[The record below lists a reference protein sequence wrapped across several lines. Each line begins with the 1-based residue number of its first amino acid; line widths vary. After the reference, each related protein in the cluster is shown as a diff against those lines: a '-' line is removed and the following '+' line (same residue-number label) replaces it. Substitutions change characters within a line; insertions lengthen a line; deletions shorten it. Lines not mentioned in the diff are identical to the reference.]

1 MNRTFV
7 VSLIL
12 CLSAPPYLRAEDS
25 IWTLRQCIEHAVQ
38 NNITLKKN
46 SQVIMSAN
54 EDLLQSRSK
63 LLPSLSM
70 ASNHSLGYRPWTDS
84 GMGTVANG
92 MVTNSISKSY
102 YNGSYGIDMAWT
114 VWNGNQNRNNI
125 KLSRLQVEQA
135 EKDSATTANSIKEQI
150 ATLYVQMIYLDEAIK
165 VSRKNLET
173 SIKNE
178 ERGREMAKIG
188 KMCEADLAQLAA
200 QTAQD
205 KYNIVDAEATFS
217 EHRLQLKQLLEIN
230 EESSFNIRIPQIP
243 DERLLA
249 ELPSPATVYET
260 ALTTRPEIASSR
272 ISIKSNE
279 VSAKIAKA
287 GMMPVI
293 GLTGGVSTSTTSRN
307 DKAWN
312 SQIKTNLDTYVGVS
326 LSIPIFDNRKTKTAV
341 NKANIARTES
351 ILEFEDR
358 KKQLYSAIE
367 GHWLDAK
374 LYRQKYEAAKASVSS
389 GQKSYDLL
397 SEQFRLGLKNIVELM
412 TGKANLLTAQQNM
425 LQSKYMALLSM
436 NMLEFYRGGEIDL

>member
-1 MNRTFV
+1 M
-7 VSLIL
+7 
-12 CLSAPPYLRAEDS
+12 
-25 IWTLRQCIEHAVQ
+25 
-38 NNITLKKN
+38 
-46 SQVIMSAN
+46 
-54 EDLLQSRSK
+54 
-63 LLPSLSM
+63 
-70 ASNHSLGYRPWTDS
+70 
-84 GMGTVANG
+84 
-92 MVTNSISKSY
+92 
-102 YNGSYGIDMAWT
+102 
-114 VWNGNQNRNNI
+114 
-125 KLSRLQVEQA
+125 
-135 EKDSATTANSIKEQI
+135 
-150 ATLYVQMIYLDEAIK
+150 
-165 VSRKNLET
+165 
-173 SIKNE
+173 
-178 ERGREMAKIG
+178 
-188 KMCEADLAQLAA
+188 
-200 QTAQD
+200 
-205 KYNIVDAEATFS
+205 
-217 EHRLQLKQLLEIN
+217 
-230 EESSFNIRIPQIP
+230 
-243 DERLLA
+243 
-249 ELPSPATVYET
+249 
-260 ALTTRPEIASSR
+260 TTRPEIASSR

>member
-1 MNRTFV
+1 MLF
-7 VSLIL
+7 
-12 CLSAPPYLRAEDS
+12 
-25 IWTLRQCIEHAVQ
+25 
-38 NNITLKKN
+38 
-46 SQVIMSAN
+46 
-54 EDLLQSRSK
+54 RS
-63 LLPSLSM
+63 
-70 ASNHSLGYRPWTDS
+70 
-84 GMGTVANG
+84 
-92 MVTNSISKSY
+92 
-102 YNGSYGIDMAWT
+102 
-114 VWNGNQNRNNI
+114 
-125 KLSRLQVEQA
+125 

-178 ERGREMAKIG
+178 ERGREMARIG

-272 ISIKSNE
+272 ISIESNE

-312 SQIKTNLDTYVGVS
+312 SQIKTNLDT
-326 LSIPIFDNRKTKTAV
+326 
-341 NKANIARTES
+341 
-351 ILEFEDR
+351 
-358 KKQLYSAIE
+358 
-367 GHWLDAK
+367 
-374 LYRQKYEAAKASVSS
+374 
-389 GQKSYDLL
+389 
-397 SEQFRLGLKNIVELM
+397 
-412 TGKANLLTAQQNM
+412 
-425 LQSKYMALLSM
+425 
-436 NMLEFYRGGEIDL
+436 